1 MKKETVVST
10 WKTHLEGQGM
20 NSCWLVFPMGVINS
34 KKGNDQ
40 KDLGSSCSLV
50 VKWYLRRDGEQLMR
64 LEY

>member
-10 WKTHLEGQGM
+10 WKTSGREFIFFLM
-20 NSCWLVFPMGVINS
+20 IPYGVINS